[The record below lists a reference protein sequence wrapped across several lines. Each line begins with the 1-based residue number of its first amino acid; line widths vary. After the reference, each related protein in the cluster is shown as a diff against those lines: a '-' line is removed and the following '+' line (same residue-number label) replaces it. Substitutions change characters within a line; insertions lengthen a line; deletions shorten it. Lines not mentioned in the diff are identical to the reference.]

1 MSNLLIMVLTLVFM
15 GILFIEIDNKEKE
28 DRRPKVRRVVEA
40 DVVPFVRDRKS
51 MDGWFIELEE
61 KDPVVDYKEY
71 CREALREEFKRRRIE
86 WEKSLLEESPPRQY
100 KEDRLFS
107 F

>member
-1 MSNLLIMVLTLVFM
+1 MINLLIMVLTLVFM
-15 GILFIEIDNKEKE
+15 GIVLVEIDNQEKE

-40 DVVPFVRDRKS
+40 DVVPFVSDRKS
-51 MDGWFIELEE
+51 MDGWYIELEE
-61 KDPVVDYKEY
+61 EDPVVDYKEY
-71 CREALREEFKRRRIE
+71 YREEFKRRRIE
-86 WEKSLLEESPPRQY
+86 WEKSLLEESPPKQY

>member
-1 MSNLLIMVLTLVFM
+1 MSNLLIMVLSFVFL

-40 DVVPFVRDRKS
+40 DVVPFVSDRKS

-61 KDPVVDYKEY
+61 EDPVIDFKEY
-71 CREALREEFKRRRIE
+71 YREIFREDFKRRRIE
-86 WEKSLLEESPPRQY
+86 REESLLEESSPRQPE
-100 KEDRLFS
+100 EDHLFS

>member
-15 GILFIEIDNKEKE
+15 GILFFEIDIKEKE
-28 DRRPKVRRVVEA
+28 DGRPKVRRVVEA
-40 DVVPFVRDRKS
+40 DVVPFVSDKKS
-51 MDGWFIELEE
+51 MDGWYIELEE
-61 KDPVVDYKEY
+61 KDPVIDYKEY
-71 CREALREEFKRRRIE
+71 YREVFREDFKRRRIE